1 MSANLVATGFDLG
14 ILPDGNVLI
23 EFFGDDG
30 KTVNTQVVSPDLFK
44 KMPTVVQAMA
54 DTLAAQPSKP

>member
-1 MSANLVATGFDLG
+1 MSENQVAAGFDLG
-14 ILPDGNVLI
+14 LLPDGNVLI

-30 KTVNTQVVSPDLFK
+30 KTVNTQVVSPDLIK